1 MGDMS
6 QTNAAHVVSVNVGT
20 PKTVDWAGDWP
31 ATCIDKRPL
40 DVPVRVTFDG
50 LAGDS
55 VSDTRHHGGAFQ
67 AVYAYAIEDYDW
79 WAEQLQTPLRPGLFG
94 ENLTT
99 RGHDLTGAVLGETW
113 RVGTALLQVVDV
125 RIPCNTFK
133 GWMGEAGL
141 DDTAWVK
148 RFTHAGRPGPYLRVL
163 QEGDVRAGEELVVV
177 DRPDHG
183 VTVETMFRAHTTER
197 ALLPELLGV
206 EGLKPAVYERVAE
219 YLAGKGAP

>member
-1 MGDMS
+1 MS
-6 QTNAAHVVSVNVGT
+6 QTPPAHLVSVNVGR

-31 ATCIDKRPL
+31 ATCIDKRAL

-55 VSDTRHHGGAFQ
+55 VSDTRHHGGTFQ
-67 AVYAYAIEDYDW
+67 AVYAYALEDYDW

-99 RGHDLTGAVLGETW
+99 RGHDLTHAVLGEKW
-113 RVGTALLQVVDV
+113 RIGTALLQVVDV

-133 GWMGEAGL
+133 GWMGASGL
-141 DDTAWVK
+141 DETAWVK
-148 RFTHAGRPGPYLRVL
+148 RFTQAGRPGPYLRVL
-163 QEGDVRAGEELVVV
+163 EEGEVGAGDELVVLE
-177 DRPDHG
+177 RPDHG
-183 VTVETMFRAHTTER
+183 VTVETMFRAQTTQR
-197 ALLPELLGV
+197 ALLPELLAV

-219 YLAGKGAP
+219 YLAGQGAP